1 MFGSNQLYVLHHPQD
16 AAIQEKEGKVV
27 EKVSFDT
34 AQEEIITQSK
44 LFDMDVKGKSAGTKY
59 SCFFLIVYAT
69 NYGTSTPYVSK
80 MLYFVVRI
88 PKYDFY

>member
-34 AQEEIITQSK
+34 AQEEIIAQNK
-44 LFDMDVKGKSAGTKY
+44 VFDMDVKGKSAGRYLSQLLKLLG
-59 SCFFLIVYAT
+59 SF
-69 NYGTSTPYVSK
+69 P
-80 MLYFVVRI
+80 
-88 PKYDFY
+88 

>member
-34 AQEEIITQSK
+34 AQEEIIAQNK
-44 LFDMDVKGKSAGTKY
+44 VFDMDVKGKSSG
-59 SCFFLIVYAT
+59 
-69 NYGTSTPYVSK
+69 
-80 MLYFVVRI
+80 
-88 PKYDFY
+88 